1 MFHSRNLNKRINHI
15 HEETIR
21 IVYKDFQSSF
31 QEVLV
36 EDNSLNI
43 HHINLQKYVTEIFKI
58 KNGLSPELMKDVLN
72 VY

>member
-31 QEVLV
+31 QEILV

>member
-1 MFHSRNLNKRINHI
+1 MFHSRNLNKRINYI

-31 QEVLV
+31 QEILV

>member
-31 QEVLV
+31 QEILV

-58 KNGLSPELMKDVLN
+58 KNGLSPELMKNVLN

>member
-1 MFHSRNLNKRINHI
+1 MFHSRNLNKRINYI